1 MTQAKLKFM
10 SFEEYLTWSNDP
22 ENQMDGEYELID
34 GALVALM
41 PESPEN
47 DAIANYLFLMLVS
60 LGIAPRLVRP
70 GKCEVQV
77 PILQLG
83 DAANR
88 YPDLVILRPEHLN
101 LMGKR
106 LTITL
111 DMPPPV
117 MAVEVVSPTKQQRE
131 RDYIYKLAQYEA
143 IAISEYWVV
152 DPIAQKITVF
162 ELVAGK
168 YTQVGEFHNN
178 ESILSPYFPTLQL
191 TATQV
196 LKAGD

>member
-1 MTQAKLKFM
+1 MTQAKLKFI

-22 ENQMDGEYELID
+22 ENQMDGKYELID
-34 GALVALM
+34 GELVSLM

-60 LGIAPRLVRP
+60 LGITPKRVRP

-77 PILQLG
+77 PVLHPG

-88 YPDLVILRPEHLN
+88 YPDLLVLRSEHLD

-111 DMPPPV
+111 EMPPPV
-117 MAVEVVSPTKQQRE
+117 MSVEVVSPTKQQRE

-143 IAISEYWVV
+143 IAISEYWIV

-168 YTQVGEFHNN
+168 YTQVGEFRNHDT
-178 ESILSPYFPTLQL
+178 IFSPYFPTLQL